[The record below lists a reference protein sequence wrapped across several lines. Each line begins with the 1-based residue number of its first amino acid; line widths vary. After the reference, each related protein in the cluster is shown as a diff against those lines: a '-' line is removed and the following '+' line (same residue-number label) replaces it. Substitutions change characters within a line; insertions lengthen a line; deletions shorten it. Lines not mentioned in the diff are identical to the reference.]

1 MENRIIKKRIILLSV
16 SVLFISFFTSCK
28 SDSEKELETLQ
39 SYIDDNNITVDP
51 TASGLYYIETLA
63 GTGAQAT
70 AGDIVVVNYTGTFL
84 DGEKFD
90 SSYDRNEP
98 FDFTLGIGE
107 VIKGW
112 DEGIGYMKE
121 GGKATLIMPSRLAYG
136 SRGAGSIQPYT
147 SLIFEVEL
155 LDVK

>member
-51 TASGLYYIETLA
+51 TASGLYYIETLV

-70 AGDIVVVNYTGTFL
+70 LGDIVVVNYTGTFL

-121 GGKATLIMPSRLAYG
+121 GGKATLIMPSSLAYG
-136 SRGAGSIQPYT
+136 ARGAGSIQPYT

>member
-1 MENRIIKKRIILLSV
+1 MKKRIILLSI
-16 SVLFISFFTSCK
+16 SVLLISFFTSCK
-28 SDSEKELETLQ
+28 SDAEKELETLKA
-39 SYIDDNNITVDP
+39 YIESNNITTEP

-63 GTGAQAT
+63 GTGASAT
-70 AGDIVVVNYTGTFL
+70 PGDIVVVNYTGTYL

-90 SSYDRNEP
+90 SSYDNGEP
-98 FDFTLGIGE
+98 IEFTLGIGQ

-112 DEGIGYMKE
+112 DEGISYMKE
-121 GGKATLIMPSRLAYG
+121 GGKATLIIPSSLAYG
-136 SRGAGSIQPYT
+136 AYGNNTIPGYT

>member
-1 MENRIIKKRIILLSV
+1 MKKSIILIGISIILLS
-16 SVLFISFFTSCK
+16 FFQSCK

-39 SYIDDNNITVDP
+39 AYIESNNITTEP

-70 AGDIVVVNYTGTFL
+70 VGDIVDVHYTGTFL

-90 SSYDRNEP
+90 SSYDRGEP
-98 FDFTLGIGE
+98 YEFTLGRGQ

-112 DEGIGYMKE
+112 DEGIAYMKE
-121 GGKATLIMPSRLAYG
+121 GGKATLIMPSNLAYG
-136 SRGAGSIQPYT
+136 ASGSGSIQPYT

-155 LDVK
+155 VDVK

>member
-1 MENRIIKKRIILLSV
+1 MKNRLIKKRIILLSV
-16 SVLFISFFTSCK
+16 SVLLISFFTSCK
-28 SDSEKELETLQ
+28 SDTEKELETLQ
-39 SYIDDNNITVDP
+39 AYIDDNNITVDP

-98 FDFTLGIGE
+98 FDFTLGRGE

-112 DEGIGYMKE
+112 DEGIAYMKE
-121 GGKATLIMPSRLAYG
+121 GGKATLIMPSSLAYG
-136 SRGAGSIQPYT
+136 SSGAGSIQPYT

>member
-1 MENRIIKKRIILLSV
+1 MRKSIILSGVLIILLP
-16 SVLFISFFTSCK
+16 FFQSCK
-28 SDSEKELETLQ
+28 NDSEKELETLQ
-39 SYIDDNNITVDP
+39 AYINENNITTEP
-51 TASGLYYIETLA
+51 TASGLYYIETHT

-70 AGDIVVVNYTGTFL
+70 AGDIVVVHYIGTFL

-90 SSYDRNEP
+90 SSYDRGEP
-98 FDFTLGIGE
+98 FEFTLGAGQ

-112 DEGIGYMKE
+112 DEGISYMKE
-121 GGKATLIMPSRLAYG
+121 GGKATLIMPSNLAYG
-136 SRGAGSIQPYT
+136 TTGSGSIQPYT

>member
-1 MENRIIKKRIILLSV
+1 MKKLSFIIAALLITLSY
-16 SVLFISFFTSCK
+16 TSCK
-28 SDSEKELETLQ
+28 SDAEKETDTLQ
-39 SYIDDNNITVDP
+39 SYIESNNITTEP

-98 FDFTLGIGE
+98 FEFTLGTGQ

-112 DEGIGYMKE
+112 DEGIAYMKE
-121 GGKATLIMPSRLAYG
+121 GGKAKLIIPSSLAYG
-136 SRGAGSIQPYT
+136 SSCAGSIPPDT